1 VAKKEFIGLSYEY
14 DRIRMARI
22 QAKKNSIKLL
32 EVDTIHLP
40 HPIVQSSEPEF
51 GSFDTDDDDLGNL
64 FELDEGESSGEGT
77 GGLDDF
83 LSEPTS
89 EKQPDDT
96 GVSSLEDDFDMT
108 RADDDDVEAE
118 NEKVLADYLSKLGRR
133 KILLGTHIPFGK
145 TTFQFF
151 KNVDPDSMR
160 KKDRIEFFEEK
171 LGPIHSKDVNPE
183 DYAWVKV
190 GEKDCL
196 VSYTPDE
203 RQLVNLVEVA
213 ETYFNG
219 SLLINERLPDE
230 AIWASLAATN
240 YNLAEDDITGII
252 GIGETTSRVF
262 FMKGNEIINILP
274 IITEGESSEK
284 VLNTIFSKI
293 LFEIDKGD
301 LPKITRLLL
310 ARSTKLSEKAKSYL
324 SKQFD
329 DVEVD
334 YLTLNPEKVSYSDEI
349 LNSAL
354 YHQPYLSAIG
364 AAWAASKIDEKE
376 FSKFSTLPEYII
388 EKQRVFK
395 IEWHGIAILILIG
408 LTPLYL
414 NNLFHDKAAELQQIE
429 QEVRSVE
436 TQIDELRPIAT
447 MTEDLINDL
456 QLIQSEN
463 DRLLELAA
471 YSQKWSQMN
480 QILNSGVN
488 EIPSIWL
495 TSLRTVDE
503 NVSLTGISL
512 TRSQIPE
519 LAWLFSD
526 AHIQQVSETEIRDQ
540 PVYTFALQANNVRQ
554 DIEEFLLEMPEPDFD
569 SEYDNEF
576 EIDLT
581 GDTTIEQESEPEIVV
596 AEQQAAEPSAPSTPE
611 TSAEEEPED
620 EPSNEIADVTPEN
633 ETVQASEEP
642 EEIAAESGNS
652 SEPDLPEEEA
662 YDETEFSSPYGLLG
676 QENELL
682 YGAYTIVLY
691 SLIDA
696 DSAEEMQQELLAEGF
711 KTTLWPAEINED
723 QTHWR
728 VGVGQFELLSDALS
742 AMQTLPEPYRSNNFI
757 TRIR

>member
-1 VAKKEFIGLSYEY
+1 MAKKEFIGLSYEY

-22 QAKKNSIKLL
+22 LAKKNSIKLL

-40 HPIVQSSEPEF
+40 HPIAQASEPEF
-51 GSFDTDDDDLGNL
+51 GSFETDDDLGNL
-64 FELDEGESSGEGT
+64 FELDEGEASGEGT

-89 EKQPDDT
+89 EKLPDDT
-96 GVSSLEDDFDMT
+96 GASSLEDDFDMT

-118 NEKVLADYLSKLGRR
+118 NEKVIADYLSKLGKR

-151 KNVDPDSMR
+151 KNIDPGSMR
-160 KKDRIEFFEEK
+160 KKERIEFFEEK
-171 LGPIHSKDVNPE
+171 LGPIHSKEVNPE

-252 GIGETTSRVF
+252 GIGENTSRVF

-334 YLTLNPEKVSYSDEI
+334 YLTLNPEKVTYADEI
-349 LNSAL
+349 LDSAL

-376 FSKFSTLPEYII
+376 FSKFSTLPEYIV

-414 NNLFHDKAAELQQIE
+414 NNLFHDKAAELQAIE

-436 TQIDELRPIAT
+436 MQIDELRPIAT

-463 DRLLELAA
+463 DRLLDLAA
-471 YSQKWSQMN
+471 YSQKWSQIH

-569 SEYDNEF
+569 AEIHDEI
-576 EIDLT
+576 EIDMT
-581 GDTTIEQESEPEIVV
+581 GDIIIRQGNGPEIAA
-596 AEQQAAEPSAPSTPE
+596 AEEQAAEPAAPSIPE
-611 TSAEEEPED
+611 ASVES
-620 EPSNEIADVTPEN
+620 SNNLADVVTEN
-633 ETVQASEEP
+633 ETEQASAEQEDVTGESDQAFEP
-642 EEIAAESGNS
+642 E
-652 SEPDLPEEEA
+652 LPEDDV

-676 QENELL
+676 EENELM
-682 YGAYTIVLY
+682 YGAFTIVLY

-696 DSAEEMQQELLAEGF
+696 DSAGVVQQELLEEGY

-728 VGVGQFELLSDALS
+728 VGVGQFELLGDALS